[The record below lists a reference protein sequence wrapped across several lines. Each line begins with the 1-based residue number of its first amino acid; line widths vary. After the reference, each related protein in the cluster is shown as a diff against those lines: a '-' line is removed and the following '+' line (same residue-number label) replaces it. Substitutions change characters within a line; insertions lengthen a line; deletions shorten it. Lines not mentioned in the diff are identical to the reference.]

1 MDSLLGDKASI
12 KAPAI
17 ATSDGPVPPTEG
29 SSSSIPSSSKRA
41 SSVEFDT
48 KSKQFKVDSRLIFDY
63 RNY

>member
-17 ATSDGPVPPTEG
+17 ATSDGPVPPTED
-29 SSSSIPSSSKRA
+29 SSPTPSSSKRA
-41 SSVEFDT
+41 SSVKFDT
-48 KSKQFKVDSRLIFDY
+48 KSKQFKVDARLIFDY